1 MTIAS
6 FLGSVGTRYADW
18 RQERSALRKTT
29 WVTAGILVLC
39 LPFFLVYVIEYQ
51 IADDP
56 DLKANPAFEVQGGSR
71 AVTMAATLM
80 DAETH
85 DGTWA
90 PSRLWYHPLA
100 YSSNMKNFQ
109 MGEQYAVS
117 RFAGEMA
124 DLLGRDRGAG
134 DTDPDLR
141 KAKGALS
148 FDPAIWSIVTSNG
161 SVPQYEHGIEFLN
174 SYNQRLG
181 AGQARFDKIPANLSL
196 FLDRINKDLQSQS
209 AIIGLTVLEPAD
221 YTSAQMQHMTDAERS
236 MVSSNGG
243 YFDSRASQVFYATK
257 GRLYAYYVILDAIG
271 TDFHDVIEAKHVS
284 DQWQDMIG
292 TLRVAATYKKYWP
305 ANGERGDSLVPNDL
319 VWQGYL
325 LGRADALLSV
335 LTDTISK

>member
-1 MTIAS
+1 MSIST
-6 FLGSVGTRYADW
+6 FFGSVGARY
-18 RQERSALRKTT
+18 ERLRFGRRT
-29 WVTAGILVLC
+29 WIAIGVLAV
-39 LPFFLVYVIEYQ
+39 LIVPFLVVYVAEYQ
-51 IADDP
+51 IADDA
-56 DLKANPAFEVQGGSR
+56 DLKPNPAFDVQGGSR
-71 AVTMAATLM
+71 AVAMAATLM
-80 DAETH
+80 DAEIN

-100 YSSNMKNFQ
+100 YSSNMRNFQ

-141 KAKGALS
+141 RAKGALS

-161 SVPQYEHGIEFLN
+161 SVPQYEHGVEFLN
-174 SYNQRLG
+174 SYNRRLA
-181 AGQARFDKIPANLSL
+181 AGQARYDKIPANLSV

-209 AIIGLTVLEPAD
+209 AIIGLTVLGPGD
-221 YTSAQMQHMTDAERS
+221 YTAAQKQHMTDAERG
-236 MVSSNGG
+236 MVSTNGG
-243 YFDSRASQVFYATK
+243 YFDSRASQVFYSTK
-257 GRLYAYYVILDAIG
+257 GRLYAYYVILSAIG
-271 TDFHDVIEAKHVS
+271 EDFHDVIEAKRVS

-305 ANGERGDSLVPNDL
+305 ANGARGDSLVPNDL

>member
-1 MTIAS
+1 MSITT
-6 FLGSVGTRYADW
+6 FFGSVGARV
-18 RQERSALRKTT
+18 ERLRFGRRT
-29 WVTAGILVLC
+29 WIVIGVLAV
-39 LPFFLVYVIEYQ
+39 LIVPFLVVYVAEYQ

-56 DLKANPAFEVQGGSR
+56 DLKPNAAFDVKGGSR

-80 DAETH
+80 DGAIKN
-85 DGTWA
+85 DTWA

-100 YSSNMKNFQ
+100 YSSNMRNFQ

-141 KAKGALS
+141 RAKGALS

-161 SVPQYEHGIEFLN
+161 SVPQYESGVDFLN
-174 SYNQRLG
+174 SYNRRLA
-181 AGQARFDKIPANLSL
+181 AGQARYDKIPANLSV

-209 AIIGLTVLEPAD
+209 AIIGLTVLEPGD
-221 YTSAQMQHMTDAERS
+221 YTAAQMQHMTDAERG

-243 YFDSRASQVFYATK
+243 YFDSRASQVFYSTK

-271 TDFHDVIEAKHVS
+271 QDFHDAIEAKRVS

-305 ANGERGDSLVPNDL
+305 ANGERGDSMVPNDL

-335 LTDTISK
+335 LADTISK

>member
-1 MTIAS
+1 MSISS
-6 FLGSVGTRYADW
+6 FFGSV
-18 RQERSALRKTT
+18 RSRVGRKT
-29 WVTAGILVLC
+29 WIGAGVVAVLLV
-39 LPFFLVYVIEYQ
+39 PFLVVYVAEYD

-56 DLKANPAFEVQGGSR
+56 NLKANPAFEVQGGSR

-80 DAETH
+80 DAEIH
-85 DGTWA
+85 RGTWA

-141 KAKGALS
+141 RAKGSLS

-161 SVPQYEHGIEFLN
+161 SVPQYEQGVAFLN
-174 SYNQRLG
+174 NYNRRLG
-181 AGQARFDKIPANLSL
+181 AGQARYDKNSSNLAL

-209 AIIGLTVLEPAD
+209 SIISLTVLEPDD
-221 YTSAQMQHMTDAERS
+221 YTVTQMQHLTDAERS
-236 MVSSNGG
+236 MVSTNGG

-257 GRLYAYYVILDAIG
+257 GRLYAYYVILNAIG
-271 TDFHDVIEAKHVS
+271 EDFHDVIASKRVD

-292 TLRVAATYKKYWP
+292 TLRVAASYKKYWP

-325 LGRADALLSV
+325 LGRADALLGV
-335 LTDTISK
+335 LTDTLNKG

>member
-1 MTIAS
+1 MSVSGFFDAVGARTRRLRLGRTGWIVLGILAVLIVP
-6 FLGSVGTRYADW
+6 FLG
-18 RQERSALRKTT
+18 
-29 WVTAGILVLC
+29 
-39 LPFFLVYVIEYQ
+39 VYVAEYD

-56 DLKANPAFEVQGGSR
+56 DLKPKASFDIQGGSR

-80 DAETH
+80 DDEING
-85 DGTWA
+85 GTWA

-100 YSSNMKNFQ
+100 YSSNMRNFQ

-141 KAKGALS
+141 RAKGSLS
-148 FDPAIWSIVTSNG
+148 FDPAIWAIVSTNG
-161 SVPQYEHGIEFLN
+161 SVPQYEQGVESLN
-174 SYNQRLG
+174 AYNRRLA

-209 AIIGLTVLEPAD
+209 AIIGLTVLEPED
-221 YTSAQMQHMTDAERS
+221 YTQAQLQHMTDAERR
-236 MVSSNGG
+236 MVSTNGG

-257 GRLYAYYVILDAIG
+257 GRLYAYYVILNAIG
-271 TDFHDVIEAKHVS
+271 ADFHDVIEQKRVA

-305 ANGERGDSLVPNDL
+305 ANGTRGDSFVPNDL

-325 LGRADALLSV
+325 LGRADTLLGV
-335 LTDTISK
+335 LADTLSK